1 MKLLKIK
8 EYDNLEKYYSLEKTY
23 YKGGN
28 PIKKIGK
35 EIGKGIGG
43 IGKTAKNIVGGLTG
57 GAIGKNPQ
65 EDLLRQQREEADRQA
80 REAAE
85 RQRLAIEAENRRRAE
100 ERARAEA
107 EAKAKAEAE
116 ARRQAE
122 LERQRKAEE
131 DYRNK
136 VKTDTENMQREIDGL
151 QNKQQGT
158 NLTDKPQTT
167 VDFSKS
173 LKLNKDRDED
183 KLKKIFK
190 TGR

>member
-1 MKLLKIK
+1 MG
-8 EYDNLEKYYSLEKTY
+8 
-23 YKGGN
+23 KGGN
-28 PIKKIGK
+28 PFKQIGR
-35 EIGKGIGG
+35 GIEG
-43 IGKTAKNIVGGLTG
+43 IGKTAKNLVGGLTG

-107 EAKAKAEAE
+107 EAKARAEAE
-116 ARRQAE
+116 AKRQAE

-136 VKTDTENMQREIDGL
+136 VKTDTENMQRDIDGL

-158 NLTDKPQTT
+158 NLIDKPQTT

-173 LKLNKDRDED
+173 FKIGNNKDED

-190 TGR
+190 AGR

>member
-1 MKLLKIK
+1 MG
-8 EYDNLEKYYSLEKTY
+8 
-23 YKGGN
+23 KGGN
-28 PIKKIGK
+28 PIKQIGK
-35 EIGKGIGG
+35 GIGKGIGG
-43 IGKTAKNIVGGLTG
+43 IGKTAKNIIGGLTG

-85 RQRLAIEAENRRRAE
+85 RQRLAIEAENKRRAE
-100 ERARAEA
+100 ERAR
-107 EAKAKAEAE
+107 AEAE

>member
-1 MKLLKIK
+1 MG
-8 EYDNLEKYYSLEKTY
+8 
-23 YKGGN
+23 KGGN
-28 PIKKIGK
+28 PIKQ
-35 EIGKGIGG
+35 IGKGIGG
-43 IGKTAKNIVGGLTG
+43 IGKTAKNLVGGLTG

-80 REAAE
+80 REASE

-100 ERARAEA
+100 ERGRAEA

-116 ARRQAE
+116 AKRQAE

-136 VKTDTENMQREIDGL
+136 VKTDTESMQRDIDGF
-151 QNKQQGT
+151 QNKQQGIGSV
-158 NLTDKPQTT
+158 DKPQTT

-173 LKLNKDRDED
+173 FKIGNNKDED

-190 TGR
+190 AGR

>member
-1 MKLLKIK
+1 MG
-8 EYDNLEKYYSLEKTY
+8 
-23 YKGGN
+23 KGGN
-28 PIKKIGK
+28 PIKQIGR
-35 EIGKGIGG
+35 GIEG

-57 GAIGKNPQ
+57 GVIGKNPQ
-65 EDLLRQQREEADRQA
+65 EDLLKQQRDEADRQA

-85 RQRLAIEAENRRRAE
+85 RQRLAIEAENKRRAE

-107 EAKAKAEAE
+107 EAK
-116 ARRQAE
+116 RQAE
-122 LERQRKAEE
+122 LEAKRKAEE
-131 DYRNK
+131 AYRNK
-136 VKTDTENMQREIDGL
+136 VKTDTENMQRDIDGF

-173 LKLNKDRDED
+173 FKIGSNKDED

-190 TGR
+190 AGR

>member
-1 MKLLKIK
+1 MG
-8 EYDNLEKYYSLEKTY
+8 
-23 YKGGN
+23 KGGN
-28 PIKKIGK
+28 PIKQ
-35 EIGKGIGG
+35 IGKGIEG
-43 IGKTAKNIVGGLTG
+43 IGKTTKNIVGGLTG

-65 EDLLRQQREEADRQA
+65 EDLLKQQRDEADRQA

-107 EAKAKAEAE
+107 EAKARAEAE
-116 ARRQAE
+116 AKRQAE
-122 LERQRKAEE
+122 LEAKRKAEE
-131 DYRNK
+131 AYRNK
-136 VKTDTENMQREIDGL
+136 VKTDTENMQRDIDGF

-173 LKLNKDRDED
+173 FKIGSNKDED

-190 TGR
+190 AGR

>member
-1 MKLLKIK
+1 MG
-8 EYDNLEKYYSLEKTY
+8 
-23 YKGGN
+23 KGGN

-35 EIGKGIGG
+35 G
-43 IGKTAKNIVGGLTG
+43 IGKAGKNIIGGLTG
-57 GAIGKNPQ
+57 GLIGKNPQ
-65 EDLLRQQREEADRQA
+65 EELLRQQMEEADRQA

-85 RQRLAIEAENRRRAE
+85 RQRLAIEAESKRRSE

-116 ARRQAE
+116 AKRQAE
-122 LERQRKAEE
+122 LESQRKAEE

-136 VKTDTENMQREIDGL
+136 VKTDTENMQRDIDGF
-151 QNKQQGT
+151 QNKQQGA
-158 NLTDKPQTT
+158 NLTNKPQTT